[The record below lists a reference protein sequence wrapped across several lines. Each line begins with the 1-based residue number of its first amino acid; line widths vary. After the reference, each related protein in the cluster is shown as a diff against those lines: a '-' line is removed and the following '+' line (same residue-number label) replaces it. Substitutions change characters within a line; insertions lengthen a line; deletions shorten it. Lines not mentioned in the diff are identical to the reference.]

1 LTARQRIIFGVMFG
15 LGCLSP
21 SGAIAYD
28 PMAPTFQTS
37 AGKFVGGGHDEYLV
51 ESELRVPVLQ
61 LGPAIFSYYYRET
74 TPFLD
79 VNNAPRAQVLYR
91 RNELQADLKLNDC
104 VRLIAVGGYERTD
117 FVDRHGLLSAYA
129 AGGGVGSVRTSDNDR
144 LVWFLLGGGYL
155 SRKGTDV
162 DWWTDAHL
170 SWRVWQLDKEHY
182 LQSESLPAI
191 GLSVNA
197 ESANEDDQFH
207 GFYRIGPE
215 LQLITANNNRASLQ
229 LQWYSN
235 ESDPFYGRQEN
246 GVLLNFRVDS
256 TLQTNYVFH
265 AREERKG
272 GWLPL
277 VWGGYDIGA
286 DATRRVSRF
295 QMNVE
300 VVDFAIKEQPV
311 TVAVWYE
318 SRQEYRF
325 DGFDNIAYSVTA
337 GLQTP
342 IGLESIASHGDPL
355 VFGAGFMH
363 RSDHS
368 LNPDAIRVPPG
379 GLLTNG
385 SHNLIPRLLLQTQG
399 WDLPYRNPDM
409 YQRKTEFL
417 NLFDWRVTAGYDV
430 RDTNDRG
437 KLAGQLG
444 LNWDAATIDGCVV
457 YLQGL
462 GSVGNETPDWLGEL
476 GVRRPAAKVF
486 TRFERYGME
495 PQVARGNTF
504 WVGFGVFL

>member
-1 LTARQRIIFGVMFG
+1 MTAWLKIILGVI
-15 LGCLSP
+15 LGILLARS
-21 SGAIAYD
+21 AVAYD
-28 PMAPTFQTS
+28 SMAPTFQTT
-37 AGKFVGGGHDEYLV
+37 AGKFIGGGHNDFLV
-51 ESELRVPVLQ
+51 ESELRVPLLQ
-61 LGPAIFSYYYRET
+61 LGPAAFTYYYRET
-74 TPFLD
+74 TPFAD

-91 RNELQADLKLNDC
+91 RNELQADLKLNNC
-104 VRLIAVGGYERTD
+104 VRLMAVGGYERSD

-129 AGGGVGSVRTSDNDR
+129 AGGGVGSVRNSDNDR
-144 LVWFLLGGGYL
+144 LEWSLVAGSYL

-170 SWRVWQLDKEHY
+170 TWRWWEFDTDHY
-182 LQSESLPAI
+182 RQSEFRPALA
-191 GLSVNA
+191 LSANA
-197 ESANEDDQFH
+197 ESANEDERFH

-215 LQLITANNNRASLQ
+215 LQLITANNNRASIQ
-229 LQWYSN
+229 LQWYRN
-235 ESDPFYGRQEN
+235 DADPFYSRNEN
-246 GVLLNFRVDS
+246 GALLNFRVDS
-256 TLQTNYVFH
+256 TLQTNYVLH
-265 AREERKG
+265 AREERRS

-286 DATRRVSRF
+286 DTARRVSRF

-300 VVDFAIKEQPV
+300 VVDFAVKEQPV
-311 TVAVWYE
+311 TVALWYE
-318 SRQEYRF
+318 SRQEYRPG
-325 DGFDNIAYSVTA
+325 DFDNIAYSVTA
-337 GLQTP
+337 SFLTP

-399 WDLPYRNPDM
+399 WDLPYRDPGM

-430 RDTNDRG
+430 RDTHDRG
-437 KLAGQLG
+437 KLGGQLG
-444 LNWDAATIDGCVV
+444 LNWDMATIDGYVV

-476 GVRRPAAKVF
+476 GVRRPVAKIF

-495 PQVARGNTF
+495 PQVGRGETF
-504 WVGFGVFL
+504 TVGFGVFL